1 MNRNHNDNEI
11 SPSLHKPH
19 HDSSDDSFSW
29 HQRKSNKIPYWE
41 FNIKVNVLEN
51 GSFSNNDQMR
61 HLFYQD
67 IQERI

>member
-11 SPSLHKPH
+11 SPSVHKPH
-19 HDSSDDSFSW
+19 HDLSDDSFSW
-29 HQRKSNKIPYWE
+29 HKRKSNKISYWK
-41 FNIKVNVLEN
+41 FDIKVNVLEN

-61 HLFYQD
+61 HPFYQD